1 LPPFVRTSHKKNDGG
16 KGGGPGTDFRE
27 KAVKRRAAEEKAAL
41 CGSLRLVCA
50 GEAFGLK
57 NKGVP
62 ARPGTSEHGIAEGA
76 HGFDA
81 FFFQKGKRQC
91 TTG

>member
-1 LPPFVRTSHKKNDGG
+1 M
-16 KGGGPGTDFRE
+16 
-27 KAVKRRAAEEKAAL
+27 
-41 CGSLRLVCA
+41 RLVCA

-62 ARPGTSEHGIAEGA
+62 ARPGTSEHGIAAGS